1 MKKVLIA
8 SVALL
13 FAAITNVNAQ
23 VKPQA
28 PVDKKETVTTPQTND
43 QETKTPVKPEALP
56 DPVKTAIAGEDY
68 KGWVASSAFVIKTPV
83 EYYEVVLTKDK
94 ETKTVKFAKD
104 GKEIM

>member
-13 FAAITNVNAQ
+13 FTAIASVNAQ

-56 DPVKTAIAGEDY
+56 DAVKTTIAGEDY
-68 KGWVASSAFVIKTPV
+68 KGWVASSAFMIKTPV
-83 EYYEVVLTKDK
+83 EHYEVVLTKDK
-94 ETKTVKFAKD
+94 ETKTVKFASD
-104 GKEIM
+104 GKVML

>member
-13 FAAITNVNAQ
+13 FAAVTNVNAQ

-28 PVDKKETVTTPQTND
+28 PADKKETITTPQTND
-43 QETKTPVKPEALP
+43 QEKTAIKPEALP
-56 DPVKTAIAGEDY
+56 EAVKRTIAGKDY
-68 KGWVASSAFVIKTPV
+68 TGWVATAAFILKTPV
-83 EYYEVVLTKDK
+83 EHYEVMLTKDK
-94 ETKTVKFAKD
+94 ESKTVKFAKD